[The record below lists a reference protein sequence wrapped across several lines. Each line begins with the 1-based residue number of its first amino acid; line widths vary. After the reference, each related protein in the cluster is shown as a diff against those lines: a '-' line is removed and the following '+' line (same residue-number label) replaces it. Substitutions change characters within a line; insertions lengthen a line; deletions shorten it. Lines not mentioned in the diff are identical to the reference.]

1 MRFSG
6 GSIACA
12 IILGHKVIRSAGV
25 DDEPWISSLIDEAR
39 SLAEVWPGRWDR
51 RMVTEAI
58 QQRRCL
64 VVDVGTIAGFL
75 IYRPPG
81 EAWEVDLVAV
91 SPARR
96 GRGIFRKL
104 LAGLLQVA
112 TRQAGDDG
120 QVYPVWLE
128 VHEANTAATAAYLRC
143 GFREVG
149 RRPGYYADGGA
160 AILMTR
166 DCL

>member
-1 MRFSG
+1 M
-6 GSIACA
+6 
-12 IILGHKVIRSAGV
+12 IRAAGV
-25 DDEPWISSLIDEAR
+25 DDESWISLLIDEAR
-39 SLAEVWPGRWDR
+39 YKGEVWPGRWNR
-51 RMVTEAI
+51 RMVTEAT
-58 QQRRCL
+58 QEHRCL
-64 VVDVGTIAGFL
+64 VADVGTAAGFL

-81 EAWEVDLVAV
+81 EAWEVELVAV
-91 SPARR
+91 SPALR
-96 GRGIFRKL
+96 GRGIFREL

-112 TRQAGDDG
+112 MRQSGNAG

-128 VHEANTAATAAYLRC
+128 VHEANAAATAAYLRC

-160 AILMTR
+160 AILMTK

>member
-1 MRFSG
+1 M
-6 GSIACA
+6 
-12 IILGHKVIRSAGV
+12 VI
-25 DDEPWISSLIDEAR
+25 
-39 SLAEVWPGRWDR
+39 
-51 RMVTEAI
+51 EAI
-58 QQRRCL
+58 QEHRCL
-64 VVDVGTIAGFL
+64 VAEVGATAGFL

-81 EAWEVDLVAV
+81 EAWEIELVAV
-91 SPARR
+91 SPVHR
-96 GRGIFRKL
+96 GRGVFREM
-104 LAGLLQVA
+104 LAGLHQVA
-112 TRQAGDDG
+112 MRQAGGAG

>member
-1 MRFSG
+1 
-6 GSIACA
+6 
-12 IILGHKVIRSAGV
+12 
-25 DDEPWISSLIDEAR
+25 
-39 SLAEVWPGRWDR
+39 
-51 RMVTEAI
+51 MVAEAI
-58 QQRRCL
+58 QERRCL
-64 VVDVGTIAGFL
+64 VAEISTVAGFL

-91 SPARR
+91 SPAQR
-96 GRGIFRKL
+96 GRGIFREL
-104 LAGLLQVA
+104 LAELLQVA
-112 TRQAGDDG
+112 ARHPGADG

-128 VHEANTAATAAYLRC
+128 VHEANAAATAAYLRC

-160 AILMTR
+160 AILMTK

>member
-1 MRFSG
+1 M
-6 GSIACA
+6 
-12 IILGHKVIRSAGV
+12 IREAGV
-25 DDEPWISSLIDEAR
+25 DDESWISSLIDQAR
-39 SLAEVWPGRWDR
+39 SLAEVWPGRWNQ

-58 QQRRCL
+58 QEHRCL
-64 VVDVGTIAGFL
+64 VAEAGAVAGFL

-91 SPARR
+91 SPAQR
-96 GRGIFRKL
+96 GRGIFREL
-104 LAGLLQVA
+104 LAGLIQVA
-112 TRQAGDDG
+112 MRHAAKGG